1 MDDNMVLTRIHGLVA
16 EEHKLRDQLRKGEIS
31 TSDEQARLKQ
41 LEESL
46 DQAWDLLRRRRAAR
60 DLGNDPESEQPRTV
74 NEVEGYLQ

>member
-1 MDDNMVLTRIHGLVA
+1 MDDNTVLTRIHGLVE
-16 EEHKLRDQLRKGEIS
+16 EEHKLREQLRKGEIS